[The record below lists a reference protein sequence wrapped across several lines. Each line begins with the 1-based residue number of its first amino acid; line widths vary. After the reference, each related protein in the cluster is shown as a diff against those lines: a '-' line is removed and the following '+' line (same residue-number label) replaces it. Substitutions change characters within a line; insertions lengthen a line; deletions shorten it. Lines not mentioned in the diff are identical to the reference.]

1 MPVQMT
7 LLDELPKM
15 LFEGV
20 TADTRQL
27 DDLSD
32 ADAAMFASLIQDLHR
47 KIRQACKHQLFP
59 FHLFREPSH
68 LLMQSGKKKQQ
79 PGFPVGS
86 NRADRSLRL
95 SQREIVSFLVLLDD
109 ALE

>member
-1 MPVQMT
+1 MT

-20 TADTRQL
+20 AAGTGQL

-32 ADAAMFASLIQDLHR
+32 ANAPMFASLIQDLHG

-68 LLMQSGKKKQQ
+68 LLMQAAKKTM
-79 PGFPVGS
+79 PICSPVLS
-86 NRADRSLRL
+86 NAATLLDVVLYLPRCLA
-95 SQREIVSFLVLLDD
+95 SFLL
-109 ALE
+109 